1 MADFVPL
8 PWINSGADA
17 ARTVSATA
25 ASDSGVINET
35 PLDNKTMLLFDKK
48 AAEKRIPS
56 GE

>member
-35 PLDNKTMLLFDKK
+35 PLENKKMLLFDKK